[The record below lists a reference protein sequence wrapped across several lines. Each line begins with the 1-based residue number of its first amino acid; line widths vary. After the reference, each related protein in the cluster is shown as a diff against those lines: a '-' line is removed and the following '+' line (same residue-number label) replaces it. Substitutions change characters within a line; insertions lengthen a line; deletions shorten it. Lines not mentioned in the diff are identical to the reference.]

1 MSSIRNIGVFAHV
14 DAGKTTLSEQLLAH
28 AGAIR
33 ERGSVD
39 AGTAH
44 TDRLPIEQRR
54 GISIKATCVQLQW
67 KNTRINLIDTPG
79 HVDFSAEVERSLWA
93 LDAAVLVICGAE
105 GVQPQTEAL
114 FTALREQRIPTLLF
128 FNKMDRPGADIH
140 AALESAKRLL
150 SPEVAPLWDDALL
163 VEAACTRDDA
173 LMERY
178 LNGDEPTAAEVLPL
192 VEAWSRMGEVYPALK
207 GSALRD
213 EGIEAVLDAMLRFLP
228 PPACKAEDELC
239 GVVFAAHQDRTLGR
253 GVWMRLY
260 SGQLENREA
269 LTLPAGIDPL
279 TGEEKQV
286 QRKITQIRTVEGQ
299 DAGAF
304 RGGEIAVVYGL
315 GDVPIGFVAGDAALL
330 PRRVEPGRL
339 RTPLMTV
346 QVIPEKPEQMKELR
360 EAVMTLSGED
370 PLLMA
375 RYTRA
380 LDQLELQV
388 MGAIQLEIL
397 EETLHTRFGLK
408 AAFTKPAVIYR
419 ETLAQP
425 AEGFVAYTMPKPC
438 WAIMRFRMEPGE
450 RGSGVQFA
458 SEVPVRELALHYQHQ
473 VEQAL
478 PLALNQGR
486 QGWQVTDVK
495 ITLIEGNSHQWH
507 THPLDFIVATPMGI
521 QDGLRRGGS
530 LLLEP
535 ILSIRFLL
543 PQDCVGRVMS
553 DVAQMR
559 GEVTSTVT
567 QGERAI
573 LTALVPVESS
583 MDYASTLAAV
593 TGGRGGMSLS
603 LHGYRECPQGIG
615 GPTPRRS
622 VDPLDTSKYILAA
635 RSALEGGIF
644 D

>member
-33 ERGSVD
+33 QRGSVD
-39 AGTAH
+39 EGTAH

-54 GISIKATCVQLQW
+54 GISIKATCVQLRW
-67 KNTRINLIDTPG
+67 KQTLVNLIDTPG

-114 FTALREQRIPTLLF
+114 FLALREQNIPTLLF
-128 FNKMDRPGADIH
+128 FNKMDRPNADID
-140 AALESAKRLL
+140 AALESARRLL
-150 SPEVAPLWDDALL
+150 TPDIAPLWDGAAL
-163 VEAACTRDDA
+163 VEAACGMDDA

-178 LNGDEPTAAEVLPL
+178 LLGDEPTAEELAPL
-192 VEAWSRMGEVYPALK
+192 IARWSREGRLYPALK

-213 EGIEAVLDAMLRFLP
+213 EGVESVLDAMLTYLP
-228 PPACKAEDELC
+228 PPAAPAEAGLC

-260 SGQLENREA
+260 SGCLENREA
-269 LTLPAGIDPL
+269 LTLPAGVDPL

-286 QRKITQIRTVEGQ
+286 QRKITQIRTVDGQ
-299 DAGAF
+299 DAGAL
-304 RGGEIAVVYGL
+304 RAGEIGVVYGL
-315 GDVPIGFVAGDAALL
+315 GDVPIGYVAGDAALL

-346 QVIPEKPEQMKELR
+346 QAIPEKPEQMKELR
-360 EAVMTLSGED
+360 EAIMTLSGED
-370 PLLMA
+370 PLLRA
-375 RYTRA
+375 RYTRS

-388 MGAIQLEIL
+388 MGTIQLEIL
-397 EETLHTRFGLK
+397 EETLQTRFGLK
-408 AAFTKPAVIYR
+408 ASFTKPAVIYR
-419 ETLAQP
+419 ETLARP
-425 AEGFVAYTMPKPC
+425 TEGFVAYTMPKPC

-458 SEVPVRELALHYQHQ
+458 SQVPVRELALHYQHQ

-478 PLALNQGR
+478 PLALGQGR

-521 QDGLRRGGS
+521 QDGLQRGGS
-530 LLLEP
+530 VLLEP
-535 ILSIRFLL
+535 ILNVRFLL
-543 PQDCVGRVMS
+543 PQECVGRVMS

-559 GEVTSTVT
+559 GEVTSTLS
-567 QGERAI
+567 QGDRAI
-573 LTALVPVESS
+573 LTALIPVESS
-583 MDYASTLAAV
+583 MDYAATLAAV

-603 LHGYRECPQGIG
+603 LHGYRECPAGIG

>member
-1 MSSIRNIGVFAHV
+1 
-14 DAGKTTLSEQLLAH
+14 
-28 AGAIR
+28 
-33 ERGSVD
+33 
-39 AGTAH
+39 
-44 TDRLPIEQRR
+44 
-54 GISIKATCVQLQW
+54 
-67 KNTRINLIDTPG
+67 
-79 HVDFSAEVERSLWA
+79 
-93 LDAAVLVICGAE
+93 
-105 GVQPQTEAL
+105 
-114 FTALREQRIPTLLF
+114 
-128 FNKMDRPGADIH
+128 
-140 AALESAKRLL
+140 
-150 SPEVAPLWDDALL
+150 
-163 VEAACTRDDA
+163 
-173 LMERY
+173 
-178 LNGDEPTAAEVLPL
+178 
-192 VEAWSRMGEVYPALK
+192 
-207 GSALRD
+207 
-213 EGIEAVLDAMLRFLP
+213 
-228 PPACKAEDELC
+228 
-239 GVVFAAHQDRTLGR
+239 
-253 GVWMRLY
+253 
-260 SGQLENREA
+260 
-269 LTLPAGIDPL
+269 
-279 TGEEKQV
+279 
-286 QRKITQIRTVEGQ
+286 
-299 DAGAF
+299 
-304 RGGEIAVVYGL
+304 
-315 GDVPIGFVAGDAALL
+315 
-330 PRRVEPGRL
+330 
-339 RTPLMTV
+339 
-346 QVIPEKPEQMKELR
+346 
-360 EAVMTLSGED
+360 
-370 PLLMA
+370 
-375 RYTRA
+375 
-380 LDQLELQV
+380 
-388 MGAIQLEIL
+388 
-397 EETLHTRFGLK
+397 
-408 AAFTKPAVIYR
+408 
-419 ETLAQP
+419 
-425 AEGFVAYTMPKPC
+425 MPKPC

-535 ILSIRFLL
+535 ILSIRSLL
-543 PQDCVGRVMS
+543 PQDCMGRVMS

>member
-54 GISIKATCVQLQW
+54 GISIKATCVQLVW
-67 KNTRINLIDTPG
+67 KGVHINLIDTPG

-93 LDAAVLVICGAE
+93 LDAAVLVICSAE

-114 FTALREQRIPTLLF
+114 FHALREQRIPTLLF
-128 FNKMDRPGADIH
+128 FNKMDRPGADIA
-140 AALESAKRLL
+140 AALESAQRLL
-150 SPEVAPLWDDALL
+150 SPDIAPLWEDALL
-163 VEAACTRDDA
+163 VEAAAGRDDA

-178 LNGDEPTAAEVLPL
+178 LNGDEPTRAEVLPL
-192 VEAWSRMGEVYPALK
+192 VRRWSHMGQVYPALK

-213 EGIEAVLDAMLRFLP
+213 EGIESVLDAMVDLLP
-228 PPACKAEDELC
+228 PPVSQPEQALC
-239 GVVFAAHQDRTLGR
+239 GVIFAAHQDRTLGR
-253 GVWMRLY
+253 GVWMRLF
-260 SGQLENREA
+260 SGRLENREA
-269 LTLPAGIDPL
+269 LTLPAGMDPL

-299 DAGAF
+299 DAGSLCA
-304 RGGEIAVVYGL
+304 GEIGVVYGL
-315 GDVPIGFVAGDAALL
+315 GDVAIGYVAGDAALL

-346 QVIPEKPEQMKELR
+346 QAIPEKPEQMKELR
-360 EAVMTLSGED
+360 EAIMTLSGED
-370 PLLMA
+370 PLLRA
-375 RYTRA
+375 RYTRS
-380 LDQLELQV
+380 LNQLELQV
-388 MGAIQLEIL
+388 MGTIQLEIL
-397 EETLHTRFGLK
+397 EETLKTRFGLN
-408 AAFTKPAVIYR
+408 ASFTKPAVIYR

-478 PLALNQGR
+478 PLALSQGR

-530 LLLEP
+530 VLLEP
-535 ILSIRFLL
+535 ILSVRFLL
-543 PQDCVGRVMS
+543 PQECVGRIMS

-559 GEVTSTVT
+559 GEVTSTIT
-567 QGERAI
+567 QGDRAI
-573 LTALVPVESS
+573 LTALIPVESS
-583 MDYASTLAAV
+583 MDYATTLAAA

-603 LHGYRECPQGIG
+603 LHGYRECPAGIG